1 MDFTRVYDF
10 DLNCGIAGCCIM
22 QSNQAYF
29 KFAEGTVARVK
40 LQLVK
45 INDDGITRDICLK
58 QFVKDENPGTCAA
71 HTVLINWT
79 NADINTWLLFD
90 STYHIPSFGLPQ
102 ALDFKTYMRKLA
114 QFYLETPDF
123 VRISWKLNDG
133 TRPINMWMG
142 KYGETSIEWS
152 EIME

>member
-1 MDFTRVYDF
+1 MDFSRVYDF
-10 DLNCGIAGCCIM
+10 DLNCGLAGSCNL
-22 QSNQAYF
+22 QTNQAYF
-29 KFAEGTVARVK
+29 KFTEGTVARVK

-45 INDDGITRDICLK
+45 KDSNGHTKDIYLK
-58 QFVKDENPGTCAA
+58 QFAENENPDTCAY

-90 STYHIPSFGLPQ
+90 PTYHIPSFGLPQ

-114 QFYLETPDF
+114 KFYLETPDF

-142 KYGETSIEWS
+142 KFGETSVEWS